1 MPKGGGL
8 GGVGVLTARLPLLH
22 RSAGSTGALPHPIPP
37 VTPADEE
44 NEEDGGV
51 RSGGLRGRP
60 SLGIKRSGLKFFTFE
75 TLIHGGVQHRR

>member
-44 NEEDGGV
+44 NEEDGGCGQV
-51 RSGGLRGRP
+51 VSEEGRLSGSNAP
-60 SLGIKRSGLKFFTFE
+60 
-75 TLIHGGVQHRR
+75 V

>member
-37 VTPADEE
+37 VTPED
-44 NEEDGGV
+44 EEDGG
-51 RSGGLRGRP
+51 GGGQVVSEEGRLP
-60 SLGIKRSGLKFFTFE
+60 GSNAL
-75 TLIHGGVQHRR
+75 V